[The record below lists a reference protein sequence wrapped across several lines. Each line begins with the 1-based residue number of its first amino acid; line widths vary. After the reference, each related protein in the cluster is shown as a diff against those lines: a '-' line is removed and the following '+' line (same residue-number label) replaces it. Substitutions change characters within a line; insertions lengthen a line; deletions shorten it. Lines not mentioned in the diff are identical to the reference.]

1 MGKIAL
7 LKSFVL
13 YGLDAHVVDVEVD
26 VSQGLPSFNL
36 VGLPDKAL
44 DEAKERVRSAIKNS
58 GFDFPAKRI
67 TVNLAPADIKKEG
80 AVYDMA
86 IAIGILCASGYVSDE
101 IFKKFVI
108 CGELSLSGNLRSIS
122 GGILQ
127 ASILARDKKLGILLP
142 EGNIGEADLVD
153 KLQILTISKLSDILN
168 LTPDKPLPLRIGE
181 FDKSRLS
188 KQASDEF
195 DFAYIKGLAQAKR
208 ALEIAAAGGHNV
220 LFSGPPGGGKTMLAR
235 SIVSILPSLM
245 EEEAIEITKIYS
257 ASGLVNE
264 ANPLVTSRPFRS
276 PHHSISKVAIIG
288 GGTIPK
294 PGEITLS
301 HKGVLFLDELP
312 EFPRSVLES
321 LRQPL
326 EDKVISISR
335 VQGTIDFPADFM
347 LVAARNPCPC
357 GNFGSDNEC
366 TCSSSQIIAYNKRV
380 SGPLLDR
387 FDINF
392 EIEKVP
398 FSQIKNTADQESSES
413 IRQRVEEA
421 RIRQLERNKKLFGR
435 AKTNSRLSQ
444 KELEKLIKF
453 DDKMNDFIE
462 EAMDKFSIS
471 MRGYIKI
478 LRLAQTI
485 ADIEAKDVKLDYVM
499 QALQFRSHEQDKFL

>member
-13 YGLDAHVVDVEVD
+13 YGLDAHLVDVEVD

-80 AVYDMA
+80 AVYDLA

-108 CGELSLSGNLRSIS
+108 CGELSLSGNIRSIS

-127 ASILARDKKLGILLP
+127 ASILARDKNLGILLP
-142 EGNIGEADLVD
+142 EGNLGEATLVD
-153 KLQILTISKLSDILN
+153 KLQILTIRKLSDILN
-168 LTPDKPLPLRIGE
+168 FTADKHLPLATGK

-188 KQASDEF
+188 KDISDEF
-195 DFAYIKGLAQAKR
+195 DFANIKGLAQAKR

-235 SIVSILPSLM
+235 SIVSILPSLS

-257 ASGLVNE
+257 ASGLVSE
-264 ANPLVTSRPFRS
+264 SSPLVTSRPFRS

-357 GNFGSDNEC
+357 GLLGSDKEC
-366 TCSSSQIIAYNKRV
+366 SCSTSQIIAYNKRV

-387 FDINF
+387 IDINF
-392 EIEKVP
+392 EVEKIP
-398 FSQIKNTADQESSES
+398 FSQIKNSADEESSKA
-413 IRQRVEEA
+413 IRERVEQA
-421 RIRQLERNKKLFGR
+421 RARQLERNQKLFGR

-444 KELEKLIKF
+444 KELNQLIKF
-453 DDKMNDFIE
+453 DDKMNNFIE
-462 EAMDKFSIS
+462 DAMDKFSIS

-499 QALQFRSHEQDKFL
+499 QALQFRSH

>member
-13 YGLDAHVVDVEVD
+13 FGLDAHLVDVEVD
-26 VSQGLPSFNL
+26 VSQGLPSLNL
-36 VGLPDKAL
+36 VGLPDKAVE
-44 DEAKERVRSAIKNS
+44 EAKERVRSAIKNS

-80 AVYDMA
+80 AVYDLA
-86 IAIGILCASGYVSDE
+86 IAIGILCASGYISDE
-101 IFKKFVI
+101 IFKKFII
-108 CGELSLSGNLRSIS
+108 CGELSLSGSLRPIA

-127 ASILARDKKLGILLP
+127 ASILARDKKLGIMLP
-142 EGNIGEADLVD
+142 DGNAGEAGLVD
-153 KLQILTISKLSDILN
+153 TLEILKINKLSDVLN
-168 LTPDKPLPLRIGE
+168 FTSVELLPIEIGKFEKARLTIARD
-181 FDKSRLS
+181 
-188 KQASDEF
+188 DEF
-195 DFAYIKGLAQAKR
+195 DFANIKGLAQAKK

-235 SIVSILPSLM
+235 SIVSILPSLR
-245 EEEAIEITKIYS
+245 EEESIEITKIYS
-257 ASGLVNE
+257 ASGLLSQSS
-264 ANPLVTSRPFRS
+264 PLVTHRPFRS

-301 HKGVLFLDELP
+301 HNGVLFLDELP

-335 VQGTIDFPADFM
+335 SQGTIDFPADFM

-357 GNFGSDNEC
+357 GNLGSDKEC
-366 TCSSSQIIAYNKRV
+366 TCSTSQIIAYNKRV

-392 EIEKVP
+392 EVEKIP
-398 FSQIKNTADQESSES
+398 FSQIKKDSLEESSKS
-413 IRQRVEEA
+413 IRKRVESA
-421 RIRQLERNKKLFGR
+421 RCRQLERNNKLFGR

-453 DDKMNDFIE
+453 TPEMNDFIE
-462 EAMDKFSIS
+462 SAMDTFSLS

-485 ADIEAKDVKLDYVM
+485 ADIEAKDVKLDHVM
-499 QALQFRSHEQDKFL
+499 QALQFRSQQEKFI

>member
-13 YGLDAHVVDVEVD
+13 YGLDAHLVDVEVD

-36 VGLPDKAL
+36 VGLPDKAVE
-44 DEAKERVRSAIKNS
+44 EAKERVRSAIKNS

-80 AVYDMA
+80 AVYDLA
-86 IAIGILCASGYVSDE
+86 IAIGILCASGYLKDDL
-101 IFKKFVI
+101 FKDFII
-108 CGELSLSGNLRSIS
+108 CGELSLSGSLRSIN

-142 EGNIGEADLVD
+142 AGNVGEANLVD
-153 KLQILTISKLSDILN
+153 RLKILKIDKLSDILN
-168 LTPDKPLPLRIGE
+168 FQEDNLPLIIGC
-181 FDKSRLS
+181 FDKARLIN
-188 KQASDEF
+188 KDCDEF
-195 DFAYIKGLAQAKR
+195 DFANIKGLKQAKR
-208 ALEIAAAGGHNV
+208 AMEIAAAGGHNV

-235 SIVSILPSLM
+235 SVVSILPSLQ
-245 EEEAIEITKIYS
+245 EEEAIEVTKIYS
-257 ASGLVNE
+257 ASGLLNE
-264 ANPLVTSRPFRS
+264 ANPLVTTRPFRS

-288 GGTIPK
+288 GGTVPK

-326 EDKVISISR
+326 EDKIISISR

-347 LVAARNPCPC
+347 LIAARNPCPC
-357 GNFGSDNEC
+357 GNLGSDKEC
-366 TCSSSQIIAYNKRV
+366 TCSTSQIIAYNKRV

-392 EIEKVP
+392 EVEKIP
-398 FSQIKNTADQESSES
+398 FSQIKNSTADESSS
-413 IRQRVEEA
+413 VIKKRVESA
-421 RIRQLERNKKLFGR
+421 RARSLARNKKQFGKL
-435 AKTNSRLSQ
+435 KTNSRLSQ
-444 KELEKLIKF
+444 KELEKLINF
-453 DDKMNDFIE
+453 DEQMNNFIE
-462 EAMDKFSIS
+462 EAMEKFSIS
-471 MRGYIKI
+471 MRGYVKI

-485 ADIEAKDVKLDYVM
+485 ADIDEKDVKLDCLM
-499 QALQFRSHEQDKFL
+499 QAVQFRSHQENNIL